1 MTLFVLRF
9 KLKGIMGLIENYN
22 RLEFKIK
29 KIASAAGQSLDRIK
43 IISVSKT
50 FPVEIV
56 QKAINEG
63 IFLLGENK
71 IQEAQRKIPLLK
83 GDFSVHMIGHLQS
96 NKAKEAVK
104 LFDLIHSI
112 DKVSTAS
119 KVNNE
124 AAKIDKIQKILVQ
137 VNASGEESKNGLSPG
152 DIFTFFEKI
161 SDFKNIKVLGL
172 MNMAPFSSDETII
185 RGSFRTTKNLLD
197 QVNSQFN
204 LKLTELSMGM
214 SSDYKIAIEEGSTM
228 LRVGTAIF
236 GKRTYL

>member
-1 MTLFVLRF
+1 
-9 KLKGIMGLIENYN
+9 MGLIENYN
-22 RLEFKIK
+22 RLEFEIK

-119 KVNNE
+119 KVNKE

>member
-1 MTLFVLRF
+1 
-9 KLKGIMGLIENYN
+9 MGLIENYN